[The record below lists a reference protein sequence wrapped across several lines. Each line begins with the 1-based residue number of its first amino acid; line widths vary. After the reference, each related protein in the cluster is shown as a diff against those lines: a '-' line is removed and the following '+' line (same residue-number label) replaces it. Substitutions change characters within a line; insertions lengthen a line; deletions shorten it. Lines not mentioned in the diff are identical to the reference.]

1 MSADFFDRRCV
12 FCPEKRTSYGYLP
25 AFFTEASLYRGEVLV
40 VQADTDVAFKPQ
52 GVETGKMRNFGAMRD
67 KRGMTLRSRVKIM
80 PGIFFSHFKRAL
92 GFVFFCLLLNCVPQC
107 LKP

>member
-52 GVETGKMRNFGAMRD
+52 GVEAGKMRNFGAMRD
-67 KRGMTLRSRVKIM
+67 KRGMT
-80 PGIFFSHFKRAL
+80 
-92 GFVFFCLLLNCVPQC
+92 
-107 LKP
+107 